1 MTVYPFYVEVES
13 STRKNVTGVGVRSK
27 NGTLTTKVY
36 QRENGA
42 ITIPYVINQYP
53 VMVDDIQ
60 CLCTEILYANAVS
73 QTRMAQC

>member
-1 MTVYPFYVEVES
+1 MTVFPFYVEVES

-60 CLCTEILYANAVS
+60 CLCTEILYQGDVIHKHIT
-73 QTRMAQC
+73 QY